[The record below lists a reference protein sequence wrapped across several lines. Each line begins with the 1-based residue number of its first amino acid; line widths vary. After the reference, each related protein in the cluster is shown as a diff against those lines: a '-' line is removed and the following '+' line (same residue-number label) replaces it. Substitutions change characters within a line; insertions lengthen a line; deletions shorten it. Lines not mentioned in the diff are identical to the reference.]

1 MKSIILIISLLGL
14 VSSGLKAQ
22 DVSELDRRN
31 GFKSI
36 KLGSPI
42 DSVKAAVFKKDMVEL
57 KTYPAKI
64 YETKHADYK
73 SIGDVNVKKVVLK
86 TYKNLIYEIN
96 VSLPKDPRVM
106 QGLEKSYGPATFSV
120 RMHAYYWNAENLSL
134 IFKGDG
140 KQIHL
145 TYKSG
150 PIIKMM
156 HEDKNKKVEKVAEE
170 F

>member
-1 MKSIILIISLLGL
+1 MSALSTSFL
-14 VSSGLKAQ
+14 SAQ
-22 DVSELDRRN
+22 NVSELDHRN

-42 DSVKAAVFKKDMVEL
+42 DSIKEAIFKKDIIEL
-57 KTYPAKI
+57 KSFPAKI

-73 SIGDVNVKKVVLK
+73 SIGEVDVKKVELRV
-86 TYKNLIYEIN
+86 YKDLIYEIDVFIHN
-96 VSLPKDPRVM
+96 DPRVI
-106 QGLEKSYGPATFSV
+106 QGLEKSYGAATYSM
-120 RMHAYYWNAENLSL
+120 RLHAYYWNGENLSL
-134 IFKGDG
+134 TFKGEG

-156 HEDKNKKVEKVAEE
+156 HEDKNKKVEQVAEE